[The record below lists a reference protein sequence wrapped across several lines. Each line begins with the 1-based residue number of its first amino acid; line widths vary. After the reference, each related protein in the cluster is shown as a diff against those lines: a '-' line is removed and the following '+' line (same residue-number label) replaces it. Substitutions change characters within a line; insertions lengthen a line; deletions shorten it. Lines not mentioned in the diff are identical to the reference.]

1 MRRTLPAFAPV
12 SWGLEQTVTQRH
24 PVVGGSVVTNQ
35 PTSRKSAAL
44 GSWMRDA
51 GCVGGTFASRN
62 PHPASRYIRAM
73 LSVTFLGTSA
83 ARPTVERN
91 VSAMALVREGET
103 LLFECGEGTQRQ
115 MMRYGVSFAL
125 SEIFFTH
132 FHADHFLG
140 VIGLIRTL
148 GLQVR
153 TEPMVLYG
161 PKGAKKVLGQA
172 IQLGVERVPFE
183 VEIEEV
189 KPGMV
194 LGERGKGKREGY
206 DICVFGTEH
215 GGGSVGYALREHE
228 RPGRFDPDKARAAG
242 VPEGHLW
249 GKLQRG
255 ETVGLADGRTV
266 SADGIVGSKRPGR
279 LVVFT
284 GDTRPCAAVVDA
296 AQGAD
301 LLIHEATFGEEEK
314 ERAKETGHSTAR
326 EAAQIALAAKARR
339 LVLSHVSARYSISA
353 EELVKEAREVFKETA
368 VAKDGMTIEV
378 PYQP

>member
-1 MRRTLPAFAPV
+1 
-12 SWGLEQTVTQRH
+12 
-24 PVVGGSVVTNQ
+24 
-35 PTSRKSAAL
+35 
-44 GSWMRDA
+44 
-51 GCVGGTFASRN
+51 
-62 PHPASRYIRAM
+62 M

-91 VSAMALVREGET
+91 VSAMSLVREGET

-161 PKGAKKVLGQA
+161 PKGAKKLLGQA

-183 VEIEEV
+183 IEIREL
-189 KPGMV
+189 KPGEV
-194 LGERGKGKREGY
+194 VQRDAY

-255 ETVGLADGRTV
+255 ETVGLPDGRSVT
-266 SADGIVGSKRPGR
+266 ADGIVGPKRPGR
-279 LVVFT
+279 VIVFT

-326 EAAQIALAAKARR
+326 EAAQVALAAKARR

-353 EELVKEAREVFKETA
+353 DELVKEAREVFRETT
-368 VAKDGMTIEV
+368 VAKDGMTVEV
-378 PYQP
+378 PFAD

>member
-1 MRRTLPAFAPV
+1 
-12 SWGLEQTVTQRH
+12 
-24 PVVGGSVVTNQ
+24 
-35 PTSRKSAAL
+35 
-44 GSWMRDA
+44 
-51 GCVGGTFASRN
+51 
-62 PHPASRYIRAM
+62 M

-91 VSAMALVREGET
+91 VSALALVREGET

-148 GLQVR
+148 GLQAR
-153 TEPMVLYG
+153 AEPMRLYG
-161 PKGAKKVLGQA
+161 PKGAKKLLTQA
-172 IQLGVERVPFE
+172 LQLGVERVPFQ
-183 VEIEEV
+183 VEIIEV
-189 KPGMV
+189 KAGEKI
-194 LGERGKGKREGY
+194 GERGNGKGEGY
-206 DICVFGTEH
+206 DVHVFGTEH

-242 VPEGHLW
+242 VPEGQLW

-255 ETVGLADGRTV
+255 ETVALEDGRTV
-266 SADGIVGSKRPGR
+266 SAEGIVGPKRPGR
-279 LVVFT
+279 LVVLT
-284 GDTRPCAAVVDA
+284 GDTRPCADVVDA

-326 EAAQIALAAKARR
+326 EAAQVALAAKARR

-353 EELVKEAREVFKETA
+353 EELVKEAREVFKETV

-378 PYQP
+378 PFAD

>member
-1 MRRTLPAFAPV
+1 
-12 SWGLEQTVTQRH
+12 
-24 PVVGGSVVTNQ
+24 
-35 PTSRKSAAL
+35 
-44 GSWMRDA
+44 
-51 GCVGGTFASRN
+51 
-62 PHPASRYIRAM
+62 M

-91 VSAMALVREGET
+91 VSAMALMREGET

-140 VIGLIRTL
+140 VIGLMRTL
-148 GLQVR
+148 GLQAR
-153 TEPMVLYG
+153 AEPMRLYG
-161 PKGAKKVLGQA
+161 PKGAKQLLTQA
-172 IQLGVERVPFE
+172 LQLGVERVPFE

-189 KPGMV
+189 KPGSIV
-194 LGERGKGKREGY
+194 RERGEGRGTDY
-206 DICVFGTEH
+206 DIHVFGTEH
-215 GGGSVGYALREHE
+215 GGGSIGYALKEHE

-266 SADGIVGSKRPGR
+266 SAEGIVGPKRPGR

-284 GDTRPCAAVVDA
+284 GDTRPCGAVVDA

-326 EAAQIALAAKARR
+326 EAAQVALAAKARR

-353 EELVKEAREVFKETA
+353 EELVKEARDVFKETV
-368 VAKDGMTIEV
+368 VAKDGMTIDV
-378 PYQP
+378 PYQD